1 MAKDNGEEYLEKL
14 LGKVN
19 GDFSDDDFLKDIDE
33 DFPELNDQK
42 FMEEFAK
49 DVDKVV
55 VEDFLDKAENSDDS
69 IIDDLKAELEAD
81 GVNEQINFED
91 SRDLSFPEDM
101 DFDIPFDN
109 QDSSD
114 AIDDYD
120 MEGFNLDN
128 LMNEALAGAT
138 IENYENELNSEE
150 INEELTISEDNRSD
164 LDIPE
169 DNQSGLDIPDDN
181 QEELDIPELGLPDVS
196 EELSNL
202 FDKMEEVDSQAFTNK
217 NVNLDVL
224 GDGVMSDLSDIDEM
238 IMSEL
243 GEDDNGMSLSEEATA
258 MNEMLLNNDELGLDL
273 FDGLEGLSMDTD
285 NMSADDILGELG
297 FSSDVDTDDTEEE
310 KPAAKG
316 LKGFVNSV
324 LESAQPEEDTEDP
337 AAKKERKKK
346 EKEEK
351 KKAKEEK
358 KKAKAE
364 KKAAKPKKE
373 KKQKKEKKPEPK
385 GKPLPKLKTF
395 LILVLAV
402 SIIVLFFIGTNY
414 FGYQM
419 NISNVKQLYNN
430 GQYIEAYSQIKGI
443 DVKESDAKLKNEIT
457 IISKLYKYLDSYPR
471 IVDLEM
477 YPEALCELLDAVKA
491 YDYYID
497 DAKEIGVEG
506 LYNSF
511 LGKIEEKL
519 KSDFKID
526 LKKAR
531 EINSYK
537 EEVPYSRAVYD
548 IVDAIYKP
556 KDKDV

>member
-120 MEGFNLDN
+120 MEGFNLD
-128 LMNEALAGAT
+128 
-138 IENYENELNSEE
+138 
-150 INEELTISEDNRSD
+150 
-164 LDIPE
+164 DIPE

-181 QEELDIPELGLPDVS
+181 QDDLDIPELGLPDVS

-224 GDGVMSDLSDIDEM
+224 GDGLMSDLSDIDEM

-297 FSSDVDTDDTEEE
+297 FSSDVDIDDTEEE

-373 KKQKKEKKPEPK
+373 KKQKKEKEPEPK